1 MGIDRRDRNLMFL
14 LGASVPLWLNGFSQA
29 ELVML
34 AHLSIRNYLL
44 VESVELDFAPG
55 LTVLTGETGA
65 GKSILVDALALA
77 LGDRAEGG
85 VVRQGAARAEIAAE
99 FAIDGLPQLA
109 AWLDEAG
116 FASDGGTLIL
126 RRVIDAGGRSRAFIN
141 GSAAPLTQLKDAA
154 EFLLDIHG
162 QHAHHALLRPPTQ
175 REVLDAYA
183 GALPQAAAVSAAWH
197 AWQAARQQRLD
208 AETHGQARR
217 IELEGLALAVEE
229 LRALGND
236 LARWDEIQ
244 TEHARLAHVTTL
256 IEGGQA
262 LIEGLDEGEAA
273 VSGRLGEMGARLAAM
288 QAVDDSLGEVAA
300 LLNSASADLAE
311 AVHALRRYADA
322 LNLDP
327 ERLAE
332 LDRLLADMHRL
343 ARKHRVQPESLAGLL
358 EQFEA
363 RLAELAAG
371 DDLDALQAKENA
383 AWAHY
388 QSEAKQ
394 LGALRRKAAAA
405 LSKQVTAAMRELAL
419 AGGQLDIVLQP
430 AGEPR
435 AHGLEDVAFLVASH
449 PGLPPGPLG
458 KVASGGELSR
468 ISLAIQT
475 ALSGVAGVPTLIF
488 DEVDVGIG
496 GSVAEAVGRRL
507 AKLGETRQVLVITHL
522 PQVAARGTRHL
533 RVAKRANGGF
543 VTSNI
548 ESLDEAARVEEIA
561 RMLGGLKI
569 TATTRQHAAEM
580 LAG

>member
-1 MGIDRRDRNLMFL
+1 
-14 LGASVPLWLNGFSQA
+14 
-29 ELVML
+29 ML
-34 AHLSIRNYLL
+34 SHLSIRNYLL

-85 VVRQGAARAEIAAE
+85 VVRSGAARAEIVAD
-99 FAIDGLPQLA
+99 FTIDGLPQLA
-109 AWLDEAG
+109 AWLDKAG
-116 FASDGGTLIL
+116 YAADDGSLIL

-141 GSAAPLTQLKDAA
+141 GSAAPLAQLKDAA

-162 QHAHHALLRPPTQ
+162 QHAHHALLRPQTQ
-175 REVLDAYA
+175 RDVLDAYA
-183 GALPQAAAVSAAWH
+183 GAQQQAATVSAAWH
-197 AWQAARQQRLD
+197 AWQRARQQRLD
-208 AETHGQARR
+208 AESHGQARQ
-217 IELEGLALAVEE
+217 IERERLTLAVEE
-229 LRALGND
+229 LRALGDD

-256 IEGGQA
+256 LEGSHA

-273 VSGRLGEMGARLAAM
+273 VSSQLGEMSARLDAM
-288 QAVDDSLGEVAA
+288 QAVDDSLKDVAT
-300 LLNSASADLAE
+300 LLNSASADLTE
-311 AVHALRRYADA
+311 AVHALRRYAGN

-332 LDRLLADMHRL
+332 LDRLLGDMHRL
-343 ARKHRVQPESLAGLL
+343 ARKHRVQPDALAALL
-358 EQFEA
+358 EQFQA
-363 RLAELAAG
+363 RLAELAAS
-371 DDLDALQAKENA
+371 DDFDALQENENA
-383 AWAHY
+383 AWVQY
-388 QSEAKQ
+388 QTEARQ
-394 LGALRRKAAAA
+394 LTALRRKAATA
-405 LSKQVTAAMRELAL
+405 LSKQVTATLHELAL
-419 AGGQLDIVLQP
+419 AGGHLDIVLQP

-435 AHGLEDVAFLVASH
+435 AHGLEDVSFLVASH
-449 PGLPPGPLG
+449 PGLPPGALA

-522 PQVAARGTRHL
+522 PQVAARGTQHL
-533 RVAKRANGGF
+533 RVARQANGGF
-543 VTSNI
+543 VSSNI
-548 ESLDEAARVEEIA
+548 ELLDADARVEEVA

-580 LAG
+580 LGG

>member
-1 MGIDRRDRNLMFL
+1 
-14 LGASVPLWLNGFSQA
+14 
-29 ELVML
+29 ML
-34 AHLSIRNYLL
+34 SHLSIRNYLL
-44 VESVELDFAPG
+44 VDSVELDFAPG

-85 VVRQGAARAEIAAE
+85 VVRPGAARAEIAAE
-99 FAIDGLPQLA
+99 FAVDGLPTLA

-116 FASDGGTLIL
+116 FAADDGALIL

-141 GSAAPLTQLKDAA
+141 GSAAPLSQLKEAA

-162 QHAHHALLRPPTQ
+162 QHAHHALLRPQAQ

-183 GALPQAAAVSAAWH
+183 GAQQKAASVSAAWY
-197 AWQAARQQRLD
+197 AWQAARQRRLE
-208 AETHGQARR
+208 AESHGQARQ
-217 IELEGLALAVEE
+217 IEREGLTLAVEE
-229 LRALGND
+229 LRALGD
-236 LARWDEIQ
+236 DVARWDEIQ
-244 TEHARLAHVTTL
+244 SEHARLAHVTTL
-256 IEGGQA
+256 LEGSHA
-262 LIEGLDEGEAA
+262 LVHGLDEGEAA
-273 VSGRLGEMGARLAAM
+273 VSGQLGEMRARLDAM
-288 QAVDDSLGEVAA
+288 RALDDSLGEVAT
-300 LLNSASADLAE
+300 LLDAASADVAE
-311 AVHALRRYADA
+311 AVHALRRYAGH
-322 LNLDP
+322 LSLDP

-332 LDRLLADMHRL
+332 LDRQLADMHRL
-343 ARKHRVQPESLAGLL
+343 ARKHRVQPDALASLLD
-358 EQFEA
+358 QFQA

-371 DDLDALQAKENA
+371 DDLDALQAGEDA

-388 QSEAKQ
+388 QAQAKQ

-405 LSKQVTAAMRELAL
+405 LAQQVTSAMHELAL
-419 AGGQLDIVLQP
+419 AGGQLDIVLQ
-430 AGEPR
+430 ATSEPR

-449 PGLPPGPLG
+449 PGLAPGPLAR
-458 KVASGGELSR
+458 VASGGELSR

-522 PQVAARGTRHL
+522 PQVAARGSQHL
-533 RVAKRANGGF
+533 RVAKQASGGF
-543 VTSNI
+543 VSSNI
-548 ESLDEAARVEEIA
+548 ESLDAGARVEEIA

-569 TATTRQHAAEM
+569 TTTTRQHAAEM

>member
-1 MGIDRRDRNLMFL
+1 
-14 LGASVPLWLNGFSQA
+14 
-29 ELVML
+29 ML
-34 AHLSIRNYLL
+34 SHLSIRNYLL
-44 VESVELDFAPG
+44 VESVDLDFAPG

-85 VVRQGAARAEIAAE
+85 VVRQGAPRAEISAE
-99 FAIDGLPQLA
+99 FVIDELPQLA

-116 FASDGGTLIL
+116 FASDDGTLIL

-141 GSAAPLTQLKDAA
+141 GSAAPLVQLKDAA

-162 QHAHHALLRPPTQ
+162 QHAHHALLRPQTQ

-183 GALPQAAAVSAAWH
+183 GAQQQAAAVSDAWH
-197 AWQAARQQRLD
+197 AWQAARQRRLD
-208 AETHGQARR
+208 AESHGQARQ
-217 IELEGLALAVEE
+217 IEREGLTLAVEE
-229 LRALGND
+229 LRALGDD

-256 IEGGQA
+256 LEGSHA
-262 LIEGLDEGEAA
+262 LIHGLDEDEGA
-273 VSGRLGEMGARLAAM
+273 VSGQLGEMSARLDAM
-288 QAVDDSLGEVAA
+288 QAVDDSLGEIAT
-300 LLNSASADLAE
+300 LLNAASADVAE
-311 AVHALRRYADA
+311 AVHALRRYAEH
-322 LNLDP
+322 LSLDP
-327 ERLAE
+327 ERLTE

-343 ARKHRVQPESLAGLL
+343 ARKHRVQPDALAGLL
-358 EQFEA
+358 DPFQT
-363 RLAELAAG
+363 RLAELAAS
-371 DDLDALQAKENA
+371 DDLDALQANEDA
-383 AWAHY
+383 AWARY
-388 QSEAKQ
+388 QTDAKQ
-394 LGALRRKAAAA
+394 LGALRRKAAVA
-405 LSKQVTAAMRELAL
+405 LSKQVTVAMHELAL
-419 AGGQLDIVLQP
+419 AGGHLDIVLQP
-430 AGEPR
+430 TGEPR
-435 AHGLEDVAFLVASH
+435 AHGMEDISFLVASH

-522 PQVAARGTRHL
+522 PQVAARGTQHL
-533 RVAKRANGGF
+533 RVAKQANGGF

-548 ESLDEAARVEEIA
+548 ESLDADTRVEEIA

>member
-1 MGIDRRDRNLMFL
+1 
-14 LGASVPLWLNGFSQA
+14 
-29 ELVML
+29 ML
-34 AHLSIRNYLL
+34 SHLSIRNYLL
-44 VESVELDFAPG
+44 VDSVELDFEPG

-99 FAIDGLPQLA
+99 FSIEGLPALE

-116 FASDGGTLIL
+116 FAADDGVLIL

-141 GSAAPLTQLKDAA
+141 GSATPLALLKEAA

-162 QHAHHALLRPPTQ
+162 QHAHHALLRPQTQ

-183 GALPQAAAVSAAWH
+183 GAQQQGALVSAAWH
-197 AWQAARQQRLD
+197 TWQLARQRRLE
-208 AETHGQARR
+208 AESHGQARQ
-217 IELEGLALAVEE
+217 IEREGLQLAVEE
-229 LRALGND
+229 LRALGDD

-256 IEGGQA
+256 LEGSQA
-262 LIEGLDEGEAA
+262 LIHGLDEGESA
-273 VSGRLGEMGARLAAM
+273 VSGQLGEMRSRLDAM
-288 QAVDDSLGEVAA
+288 RAVDDSLGEVAT
-300 LLNSASADLAE
+300 LLESASADVAE
-311 AVHALRRYADA
+311 AVHALRRYAGH

-327 ERLAE
+327 ERLSE
-332 LDRLLADMHRL
+332 LDRLLSDMHRL
-343 ARKHRVQPESLAGLL
+343 SRKHRVQPDGLAGLL
-358 EQFEA
+358 EQFRA
-363 RLAELAAG
+363 RLSELTAG
-371 DDLDALQAKENA
+371 DDLDALRATEDA
-383 AWAHY
+383 ALVHY
-388 QSEAKQ
+388 QSAAQQ
-394 LGALRRKAAAA
+394 LGALRRKGAAA
-405 LSKQVTAAMRELAL
+405 LSKQVTAAMHELAL
-419 AGGQLDIVLQP
+419 AGGHLDIVLQP

-435 AHGLEDVAFLVASH
+435 AYGLEDVAFLVASH
-449 PGLPPGPLG
+449 PGLPPGPLA

-522 PQVAARGTRHL
+522 PQVAARGAQHL
-533 RVAKRANGGF
+533 RVAKQAKGGF
-543 VTSNI
+543 VSSNI
-548 ESLDEAARVEEIA
+548 ERLDAKARVEEVA

-569 TATTRQHAAEM
+569 TPTTRQHAAEM